1 MAEVTHGQRDVLKVS
16 MLNTE
21 WIASQGNLC
30 LETRKHAGT
39 SLPGEVEIRGQA
51 AKGCGAAQCAQTMS
65 SGNIT
70 LYAGMSSK
78 GRPQQCWDGFPLGK
92 PSVEAGI
99 PGVGIWLAACFPN

>member
-1 MAEVTHGQRDVLKVS
+1 MAEVTRGQRDVLKVS

-70 LYAGMSSK
+70 VCRDVFK
-78 GRPQQCWDGFPLGK
+78 GETPAVLGWIS
-92 PSVEAGI
+92 PWEAKCGGRH
-99 PGVGIWLAACFPN
+99 PRGRDMACCLLS